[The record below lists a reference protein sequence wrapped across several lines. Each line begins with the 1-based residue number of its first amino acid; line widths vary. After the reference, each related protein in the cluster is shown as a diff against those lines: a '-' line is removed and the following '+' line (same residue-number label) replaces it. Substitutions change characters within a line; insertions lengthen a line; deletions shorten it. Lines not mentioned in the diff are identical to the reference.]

1 MHILTQ
7 ENVKDLSKLLSEN
20 VGRSY
25 EDLQDSIIEV
35 LQPKCTEVDKLVD
48 QYADKFAEKI
58 HSSITWKDINEYLRG
73 ILTAY
78 SKLVYSRIYNSSYN
92 DHCDISVSRIENIF
106 EEVGMKDYE

>member
-20 VGRSY
+20 IGKPY
-25 EDLQDSIIEV
+25 EDLQDNIAEV
-35 LQPKCTEVDKLVD
+35 LRPKNTEVDKLVN
-48 QYADKFAEKI
+48 QYTDKFAERI
-58 HSSITWKDINEYLRG
+58 RYNISRNDIDKYLRE
-73 ILTAY
+73 ILTIY
-78 SKLVYSRIYNSSYN
+78 SKLVYSKIYNSSYN